1 MKDKQLKLIQ
11 EEVGRISR
19 INEYDSTVGNVKSL
33 NDDLSN
39 IVISHTKNMLTES
52 VSEDTDFDMQNLYVT
67 MDGNNIIIDGHVI
80 DANTQESRGYLYE
93 NNFQLYLELAEKQRD
108 LLFREGI
115 NVGANILNETIK
127 EISEGLREHGDV
139 LMEITKRGCDV
150 MTLNESQLNEY
161 WGEDAVNWTKDKV
174 KKGVNWVKDKGLAIL
189 SKGFLWFGQKLEAI
203 LFTPAAI
210 AADVAL
216 TITGIGSV
224 AIGILW
230 GIVAI
235 YRIYVWSKD
244 MTWWNFFM
252 VVICLIGAI
261 PAGAVVAG
269 GLRLILKPLKGLKS
283 TKSVTTFLKKTLNPK
298 QIGWIGKISTG
309 SSKAIEQVSKSVSWL
324 GKKMPAAKKVTSGIR
339 AFLGKIVTKIKN
351 LYKGLQRGLQS
362 NKVAVGAV
370 SIAAIGHST
379 FSVLEKSLN
388 YDDIG
393 TTELAICSS
402 YGPDYNCV
410 GDPIG
415 KVSMEFEDFTMPEV
429 TEGNPN
435 ILMFEPTK
443 GSPQYDEMLKNPY
456 FNGVQLKFD
465 EEGNMGMYKCSSMGC
480 PPGLEMINGEITQ
493 SFVEPEGVT
502 TDEEWD
508 KEYERIMSKLENKI

>member
-1 MKDKQLKLIQ
+1 MKVRQLKLIQ
-11 EEVGRISR
+11 EEVGRINKIS
-19 INEYDSTVGNVKSL
+19 EYNSAVGNVKSL
-33 NDDLSN
+33 NYDLSN

-139 LMEITKRGCDV
+139 LMEITKRGRDV

-174 KKGVNWVKDKGLAIL
+174 KKGVKWVKDKGLAIL
-189 SKGFLWFGQKLEAI
+189 SKGFLWFGQKLESI

-252 VVICLIGAI
+252 VVISLIGAI

-283 TKSVTTFLKKTLNPK
+283 TKAVTTFLKKTLNPK
-298 QIGWIGKISTG
+298 QIGWIGKISSG
-309 SSKAIEQVSKSVSWL
+309 SSKAIEQVSKSVGWL

-339 AFLGKIVTKIKN
+339 TFLGKIITKIKN
-351 LYKGLQRGLQS
+351 LYKGLQRGLQA
-362 NKVAVGAV
+362 NKVAVGVA

-388 YDDIG
+388 YDNIG
-393 TTELAICSS
+393 ETELVICSS
-402 YGPDYNCV
+402 YGSDYGCV

-429 TEGNPN
+429 TEGSG
-435 ILMFEPTK
+435 IYEFVATK

-456 FNGVQLKFD
+456 FNGLELKLM
-465 EEGNMGMYKCSSMGC
+465 EGGNSELNKCSSMGC
-480 PPGLEMINGEITQ
+480 PPGFKMTNGEISQ
-493 SFVEPEGVT
+493 SVVEPEGVT
-502 TDEEWD
+502 SDEEWD
-508 KEYERIMSKLENKI
+508 KEYERIMSKEENKI